1 MIRRILSIMV
11 VIIIVCLVL
20 TTFILGLCGN
30 PLFKEFL
37 VLTIVL
43 PVVFWATLFITR
55 LLKDTGKREQAD
67 KNNTER

>member
-11 VIIIVCLVL
+11 VIIIVGLVL

-37 VLTIVL
+37 VLTIIL
-43 PVVFWATLFITR
+43 PVVFWAVLFLSK
-55 LLKDTGKREQAD
+55 LLSDTEKREQAD